1 MALQPY
7 SPPPAQLEISQAEE
21 PLQQSTRGRW
31 ILVILSLLWLPSALI
46 ALALLSGRW
55 LVGEQQSLLRAM
67 LWAVIGAQTVL
78 STAGWAAAGWRWLQQ
93 RRSPVVLPPEELT
106 LADLQAMSPAEFEAW
121 VTRFFARRGYHAV
134 NTPDVGDDGV
144 DIHLTDP
151 QGRKAIAQCKR
162 YQGTVG
168 AEVVR
173 ELYGTVAGED
183 AFLGYL
189 VTTGRISDAA
199 RRWAQ
204 GKPLE
209 LIDGERLVRLANAT
223 W

>member
-1 MALQPY
+1 MALKPY
-7 SPPPAQLEISQAEE
+7 TPPPAQSGLAEL
-21 PLQQSTRGRW
+21 PPPSPRGPW

-46 ALALLSGRW
+46 ALLLLSGRW
-55 LVGEQQSLLRAM
+55 PIGQHQPLLRAL
-67 LWAVIGAQTVL
+67 LWAVIGAQTAL
-78 STAGWAAAGWRWLQQ
+78 SAAGWVAAGWRWLQQ
-93 RRSPVVLPPEELT
+93 RQSPVPLPPEQHS

-144 DIHLTDP
+144 DVLLTDP
-151 QGRKAIAQCKR
+151 QGRRAVAQCKR

-173 ELYGTVAGED
+173 ELYGTVAAED

-223 W
+223 